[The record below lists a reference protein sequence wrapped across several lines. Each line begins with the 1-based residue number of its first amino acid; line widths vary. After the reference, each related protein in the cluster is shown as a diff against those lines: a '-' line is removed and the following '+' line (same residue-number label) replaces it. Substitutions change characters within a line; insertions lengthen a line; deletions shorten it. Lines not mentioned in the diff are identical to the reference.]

1 MATIYAENWVAGN
14 SLFSSIYRYDKPTDG
29 ADPLY
34 PFMYSAEGVYI
45 NGFGM
50 LDKNPA
56 HTGEFETYQQAGV
69 WIKGAGGLTGGGIG
83 IFAGSGFWDGT
94 VGCIECLYHPT
105 TESLLGEGVGG
116 VQGNHCPLISVT
128 NPNASV
134 RMGVDASIE
143 DQTLTVYHDNDGSHA
158 SSVVLVGAPM
168 PVAGQLYKVR
178 IGWQCGTYNVG
189 LDTADPDGFMRVWIN
204 DALAYEATLISLV
217 LSYFTSPANRID
229 SVLFGYMGLLG
240 PQSYF
245 TISDSACAP
254 ISPLVFRS
262 GGTEYPVAWM
272 EHTLRA

>member
-1 MATIYAENWVAGN
+1 MATIYAENWTAGN
-14 SLFSSIYRYDKPTDG
+14 SLFSSVYFYESTVDG
-29 ADPLY
+29 VDPLY
-34 PFMYSAEGVYI
+34 PYMRSAEGVYI
-45 NGFGM
+45 DGFGM

-56 HTGEFETYQQAGV
+56 HTGEFETYQQAGI
-69 WIKGAGGLTGGGIG
+69 WIKGAGALDGGGIG
-83 IFAGSGFWDGT
+83 IHAGPGFWDGT
-94 VGCIECLYHPT
+94 IGCIECLYHPT
-105 TESLLGEGVGG
+105 AASLLGEGSGG
-116 VQGNHCPLISVT
+116 VQGNTCPLITVA
-128 NPNASV
+128 NPSAFP
-134 RMGVDASIE
+134 RMGVVVNLE
-143 DQTLTVYHDNDGSHA
+143 DQTMTVSHQNDGSHA
-158 SSVVLVGAPM
+158 PSVVLPGAPM

-204 DALAYEATLISLV
+204 DALAYEATSISLV
-217 LSYFTSPANRID
+217 LCFFTSPANLID
-229 SVLFGYMGLLG
+229 SVLFGYFGLLG